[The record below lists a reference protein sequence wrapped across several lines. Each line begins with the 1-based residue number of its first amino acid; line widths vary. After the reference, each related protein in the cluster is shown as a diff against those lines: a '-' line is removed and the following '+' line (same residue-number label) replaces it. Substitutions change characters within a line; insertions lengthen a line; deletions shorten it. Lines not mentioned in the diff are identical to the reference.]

1 MQLPHAL
8 SRRRDYAGPAIFSFG
23 FRPFFLGGASFALLS
38 LAIWITAFA
47 FGLPEIG
54 GRSALIWH
62 VHEMLFGFFAA
73 IAVGFLLT
81 AIPNWTGRLPITG
94 SGLAGLFGLWV
105 LGRTIMMVPL
115 PWHWVGAFLDS
126 LFLALFAAFVWRE
139 ILASGNTRNLPVCLL
154 ITLLAVANIAFHI
167 FEGDPATL
175 QIVTRAALAVPAM
188 LISVIGGRIVPSFTR
203 NWLVQKGRTQRPSPA
218 GLFDTFALIVAAMAF
233 AGWVFFPFN
242 IAAGALLVLAGGVH
256 AIRLARWC
264 GWHTRSEALVWILHV
279 GYGWL
284 VLAMFLLGLSVL
296 APETVFTSAAI
307 HALTA
312 GAMGVMILAVMT
324 RATLGHTGQAR
335 TADGWTIA
343 IYVLVIGAAILRVF
357 GGLAPYAAY
366 MPTLISAAI
375 LWGSAFGLFAVR
387 YGPLLVKRRS
397 AA

>member
-8 SRRRDYAGPAIFSFG
+8 SRRRDYTGPAIFSFG
-23 FRPFFLGGASFALLS
+23 FRPFFLGGALSALLS

-47 FGLPEIG
+47 LGLSEIG
-54 GRSALIWH
+54 GRPALTWH

-81 AIPNWTGRLPITG
+81 AIPNWTVRLPITG
-94 SGLAGLFGLWV
+94 SGLAGLFGLWL

-115 PWHWVGAFLDS
+115 PWHWVGALLDS
-126 LFLALFAAFVWRE
+126 LFLAFFAAFVWRE
-139 ILASGNTRNLPVCLL
+139 ILASGNRRNLPVCLL
-154 ITLLAVANIAFHI
+154 ITFLAAANIAFHI
-167 FEGDPATL
+167 FEGDPASL
-175 QIVTRAALAVPAM
+175 QIVTRAALGVPAM
-188 LISVIGGRIVPSFTR
+188 LISIIGGRIVPSFTR
-203 NWLVQKGRTQRPSPA
+203 NWLVQQGQAQRPTPA
-218 GLFDTFALIVAAMAF
+218 GLFDRFALIMAAAAF
-233 AGWVFFPFN
+233 AGWVFFPFS
-242 IAAGALLVLAGGVH
+242 IAVGALLVLAGSIH

-264 GWHTRSEALVWILHV
+264 GWHARGEALVWILHV

-284 VLAMFLLGLSVL
+284 ALAMLMLGLSILV
-296 APETVFTSAAI
+296 PETILKSAAI
-307 HALTA
+307 HALTT

-324 RATLGHTGQAR
+324 RATLGHTGHAR

-366 MPTLISAAI
+366 MPTLISTAI
-375 LWGSAFGLFAVR
+375 LWGCAFGLFAVR

-397 AA
+397 TA

>member
-54 GRSALIWH
+54 GRPALTWH

-105 LGRTIMMVPL
+105 LGRTIMIVPL